1 MLDISSWTWGLVLIV
16 LTTGIHSFGIAL
28 LTLLG
33 MRIRFYLRGRD
44 THFWEAIGFMTM
56 WVVVMGLSLAVLHGV
71 EAAVWAG
78 AYLSLGALDTPAEA
92 MLFSVDSMTTRG
104 ASGLTLHHHWQVM
117 GALEAVAGMLMFGI
131 STAYNTCSL
140 LCNLIGRRYRRGGSH
155 ACVGPPGRYR
165 NAISA
170 RRTPQAAP

>member
-28 LTLLG
+28 PAHRG
-33 MRIRFYLRGRD
+33 ERIRAYFRFRD
-44 THFWEAIGFMTM
+44 RHFWQAIGFLTIGIM
-56 WVVVMGLSLAVLHGV
+56 VMGLLLAVLHGI
-71 EAAVWAG
+71 EAALWAG

-104 ASGLTLHHHWQVM
+104 ASGLTLHQHWQVM

-131 STAYNTCSL
+131 STAYMFFVMQLNWT
-140 LCNLIGRRYRRGGSH
+140 
-155 ACVGPPGRYR
+155 
-165 NAISA
+165 AIQA
-170 RRTPQAAP
+170 RWQH